1 MTQRRGT
8 DDEELAATFARIA
21 RALQAELTPD
31 RTLEQITGAAVRTVP
46 GCDHA
51 AISMVEKRGPITTRA
66 ATDEVPTA
74 VDAIQ
79 YEARQGP
86 CLEAIE
92 EHDSYLIEDLAREP
106 RWPRFSHR
114 AAAETGVRSMLS
126 LRLFVENG
134 TIGALN
140 LYSREVA
147 AFDDHDRAVGAVLAA
162 HAAVAISNSRQ
173 REQSES
179 MAAALDSNRE
189 IGVAIG
195 ILMAGGLHTRERA
208 FDALREASQR
218 LHVKLR
224 DVASSV
230 ADTGELPDRA
240 P

>member
-1 MTQRRGT
+1 MTDRHGQA
-8 DDEELAATFARIA
+8 DEELAATFARIA

-31 RTLEQITGAAVRTVP
+31 RTLEQVTAAAVRTVE

-51 AISMVEKRGPITTRA
+51 AISMARKRGPITTRA
-66 ATDEVPTA
+66 ATDEVPDA

-79 YEARQGP
+79 YETRQGP
-86 CLEAIE
+86 CLETIE
-92 EHDSYLIEDLAREP
+92 EHDSYLIDDLTQES
-106 RWPRFSHR
+106 RWPMFSRR
-114 AAAETGVRSMLS
+114 AAAETGVRSILS

-140 LYSREVA
+140 LYSRNVG
-147 AFDDHDRAVGAVLAA
+147 AFDGRDRAVGAVLAA
-162 HAAVAISNSRQ
+162 HAAVAISNSWQ
-173 REQSES
+173 REQAES
-179 MAAALDSNRE
+179 MAAALDTNRE

-208 FDALREASQR
+208 FAALREASQR